1 MPKSVAGRIKPVNI
15 PKSVASAVQLAPQR
29 RVMTENCISIV
40 DSVRDDFFPG
50 IPSWEAF
57 MLIVI
62 LFKLFKINEAGR
74 PASASELMRATG
86 IPRTT
91 MHRKLA
97 YLKRKGFIER
107 LGSRFVLSPEQV
119 NQPHMLRGFWG
130 RLHKV
135 RGWPQKVLDTT
146 LS

>member
-1 MPKSVAGRIKPVNI
+1 MPKSVAGRIKPGNI

-29 RVMTENCISIV
+29 SVMAENCIGIV
-40 DSVRDDFFPG
+40 ESARDDFFPG

-57 MLIVI
+57 ILIVI
-62 LFKLFKINEAGR
+62 FFKLFNINEAGR
-74 PASASELMRATG
+74 AASASELMRATG
-86 IPRTT
+86 ISRTT

-97 YLKRKGFIER
+97 YLKRKGVIER
-107 LGSRFVLSPEQV
+107 LGPRFVLSPEQV

-130 RLHKV
+130 RLYKV
-135 RGWPQKVLDTT
+135 RGWPKKVVDTT

>member
-1 MPKSVAGRIKPVNI
+1 MPKVARRIKPDNI
-15 PKSVASAVQLAPQR
+15 PKSVANAVLLMSQR
-29 RVMTENCISIV
+29 RAMTENCITIV
-40 DSVRDDFFPG
+40 ESVRDDFFPG

-62 LFKLFKINEAGR
+62 LYKLFTINEAGR
-74 PASASELMRATG
+74 ATDASELARAAG
-86 IPRTT
+86 ISRTT

-107 LGSRFVLSPEQV
+107 LGSQFVLSPEQV

-135 RGWPQKVLDTT
+135 RGWQRKF
-146 LS
+146 